1 MWLRSLAEHW
11 RKTRDNSSLQN
22 HIPTSRGNMPDKIGK
37 VARKPKGL
45 QEENKRDGLRFINYV
60 IESV

>member
-22 HIPTSRGNMPDKIGK
+22 HIPTSRGNMPDKSGK
-37 VARKPKGL
+37 WQGSQRASKKRIKEMGCGL
-45 QEENKRDGLRFINYV
+45 
-60 IESV
+60 